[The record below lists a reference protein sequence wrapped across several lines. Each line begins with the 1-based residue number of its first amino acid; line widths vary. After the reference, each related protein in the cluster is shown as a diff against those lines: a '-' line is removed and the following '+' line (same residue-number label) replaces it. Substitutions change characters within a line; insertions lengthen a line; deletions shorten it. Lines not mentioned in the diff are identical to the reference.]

1 MRLRCAF
8 AGWSPRERA
17 PHPPPDLEAILM
29 NEPRCLFAD
38 DHPAL
43 TVAVASYLAENG
55 FEVVGPAPDGRR
67 AVLLAA
73 EAQPELALIDYR
85 MPRMSGLDLIRA
97 IHKVSPKTRIAIYTA
112 DADEEVAKAVLE
124 AGAVALV
131 LKEAPLPDLVRALEA
146 ALAGGS
152 YLDPALAKDRRPN
165 QKLTQRELDVLGLL
179 AEGLQHEEIG
189 RRLGISSETVR
200 THLRKASDRL
210 GAATRTQAVA
220 TALRLGLIA

>member
-1 MRLRCAF
+1 M
-8 AGWSPRERA
+8 
-17 PHPPPDLEAILM
+17 DD
-29 NEPRCLFAD
+29 PRCLLAD

-43 TVAVASYLAENG
+43 TSAISAYLSENG
-55 FEVVGPAPDGRR
+55 FTVVGPVPDGRR

-73 EAQPELALIDYR
+73 EEKPELALIDYR
-85 MPRMSGLDLIRA
+85 MPRLAGVELIKALREA
-97 IHKVSPKTRIAIYTA
+97 SPKTRIAVYTA
-112 DADEEVAKAVLE
+112 EADERIAHEVLE

-131 LKEAPLPDLVRALEA
+131 LKEAPLADLVRALEA

-152 YLDPALAKDRRPN
+152 YLDPALAGAVPGK
-165 QKLTQRELDVLGLL
+165 KLTQRELDVLGLL

-200 THLRKASDRL
+200 THLRKACDRL

-220 TALRLGLIA
+220 TALRLGLIT